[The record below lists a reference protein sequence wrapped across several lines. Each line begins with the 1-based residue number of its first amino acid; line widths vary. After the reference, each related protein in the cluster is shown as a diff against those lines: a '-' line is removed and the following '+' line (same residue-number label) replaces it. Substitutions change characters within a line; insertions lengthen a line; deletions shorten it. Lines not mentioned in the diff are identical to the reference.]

1 MNGQKPGDLV
11 WGTRVNIQ
19 ARERRSDIIMG
30 GYTEIPEKFYHPNAG
45 RNALGLVGGN
55 EVSVVKGNLV
65 DMESELRGITRD
77 LSRFP
82 PKQYQPTLPEG
93 ASWPTSDLTFVD
105 RETEKPQQIS
115 MAPRHLPT
123 IQITSFPGVPK
134 PTPIR
139 QEVYGAPWRF

>member
-1 MNGQKPGDLV
+1 MNSQKPGDLV
-11 WGTRVNIQ
+11 WNTRVNIQ
-19 ARERRSDIIMG
+19 ARDRRSDIIMG

-65 DMESELRGITRD
+65 DMESDLLGITRD

-82 PKQYQPTLPEG
+82 PKKYQQTLPEG

-105 RETEKPQQIS
+105 RETEKPRQIS

-123 IQITSFPGVPK
+123 IQMNSYPGVPK
-134 PTPIR
+134 PMPIR